1 MRDVWKSIKW
11 IDGLI
16 LGMAIWILVGI
27 DFQDMSTTDQVYL
40 VTFTIWIVLFVLRL
54 FIVYRK
60 TRQDG
65 DV

>member
-27 DFQDMSTTDQVYL
+27 DFQDMSTMDQVYL

>member
-1 MRDVWKSIKW
+1 MREVWKSIKW

-27 DFQDMSTTDQVYL
+27 DFHDMSTMDQIYL

>member
-1 MRDVWKSIKW
+1 MREVWKSIKW

-27 DFQDMSTTDQVYL
+27 DFHNMSTMDQIYL
-40 VTFTIWIVLFVLRL
+40 VTFTIWIILFVLRL

>member
-27 DFQDMSTTDQVYL
+27 DFQDMSTMDQVYL

-65 DV
+65 GV

>member
-1 MRDVWKSIKW
+1 MREVWKSIKW

-27 DFQDMSTTDQVYL
+27 DFHNMSTMDQIYL
-40 VTFTIWIVLFVLRL
+40 MTFTIWIVLFVLRL

>member
-11 IDGLI
+11 IAGLI

-27 DFQDMSTTDQVYL
+27 DFQDMSTMDQVYL

>member
-27 DFQDMSTTDQVYL
+27 DFHNMSTMDQIYL
-40 VTFTIWIVLFVLRL
+40 MTFTIWIVLFVLRL

>member
-1 MRDVWKSIKW
+1 VWKSIKW

-16 LGMAIWILVGI
+16 LGMAIWILMGI
-27 DFQDMSTTDQVYL
+27 DFHNMSTMDQIYL

-60 TRQDG
+60 ARQDG
-65 DV
+65 GV

>member
-1 MRDVWKSIKW
+1 MREVWKSIKW

-27 DFQDMSTTDQVYL
+27 DFHNMSTMDQIYL
-40 VTFTIWIVLFVLRL
+40 MTFTIWIVLFVLRL

-65 DV
+65 GV

>member
-1 MRDVWKSIKW
+1 MREVWKSIKW

-27 DFQDMSTTDQVYL
+27 DFHNMSTMDQIYL

-54 FIVYRK
+54 FIVYRT
-60 TRQDG
+60 TRRDG